1 MLAKIGDNSREMVE
15 NMSDIVWSVNPK
27 NDSARF
33 LLDRMRVFADDL
45 VASSGL
51 QLRFDFDKDVEDV
64 KLSMEQRKNIF
75 LIFKETVYNSVKYS
89 GGKNLLI
96 SMRKNGG
103 KLVLVIKDDGKG
115 FDVNNYKSKNGN
127 GIQNMRLRAEEILS
141 VYRIESSE
149 KGTQTTLDI

>member
-33 LLDRMRVFADDL
+33 LIERMRVFADDL
-45 VASSGL
+45 AASSGL
-51 QLRFDFDKDVEDV
+51 QLRFDFDKDVEEV
-64 KLSMEQRKNIF
+64 KLTMEQRKNIF
-75 LIFKETVYNSVKYS
+75 LIFKESVYNSVKYS

-96 SMRKNGG
+96 SMHKNTG
-103 KLVLVIKDDGKG
+103 KLILLIKDDGKG

-127 GIQNMRLRAEEILS
+127 GIRNMRLRAEEIES
-141 VYRIESSE
+141 HYNIESTQN
-149 KGTQTTLDI
+149 GTTTTLNI